1 MRIRYEYPEYGPFDV
16 PDANLIGLFEPQNI
30 VPNDSEYQVVR
41 RGVLNPIGTPLLR
54 DMVNWRN
61 KVLILSD
68 DNTRITPG
76 GSIISQLVEELA
88 LGGVRRRNIKI
99 LIASGTHRDMTE
111 AELYA
116 KLGPYVRTEFKV
128 IYHRWRDENALRYL
142 GSTPAGT
149 EVWVNKELMEADFI
163 IGVGQIVPHRVAG
176 FSGGGKI
183 VQPGV
188 CGARTT
194 GQTHWLSAM
203 MHGDEIFGKVD
214 NPVRREIDEVAKM
227 AGLKVIANGV
237 LDSSARLL
245 EVVVGDPVAAHRVGV
260 EISRSV
266 YGVKVPAKADIVLTD
281 SYPADLELWQAA
293 KGIYAA
299 DLVVREGGVIILV
312 SPCPEGVATE
322 HPEILEYGY
331 LPFREVREK
340 VETGVIKDLTVA
352 AHLVH
357 VGRVIREKARG
368 ILVTKGINK
377 EQTEKLGFTY
387 ATTIRE
393 ALDLAFSWKGKDAS
407 LAVLRHGGDLLP
419 VV

>member
-1 MRIRYEYPEYGPFDV
+1 MKIRYEYPEYGPFEA
-16 PDANLIGLFEPQNI
+16 PDANLIGLFEPLNI
-30 VPNDSEYQVVR
+30 MPNDSEYQVVR

-68 DNTRITPG
+68 DHTRLTPG
-76 GSIISQLVEELA
+76 GSIIPQLVEELA
-88 LGGVRRRNIKI
+88 LGGVRRQNIKI

-111 AELYA
+111 AELYT
-116 KLGPYVRTEFKV
+116 KLGPYARTEFKV

-203 MHGDEIFGKVD
+203 MPGDEIFGKVD

-237 LDSSARLL
+237 LDASGRLL

-260 EISRSV
+260 EISRHV

-322 HPEILEYGY
+322 HPEILAYGY

-340 VETGVIKDLTVA
+340 VEAGAIKDLTVA

-377 EQTEKLGFTY
+377 EQTEKLGFTW
-387 ATTIRE
+387 AATIRE

-419 VV
+419 LV